1 MKTTRLSPIP
11 LLLACLAVAV
21 ALLLGA
27 GPADAAQCKG
37 GSAKPGQIS
46 SKRAAKAVLCLVN
59 KKRSKHGVGR
69 LHRDRRLIKA
79 ARKHTDTMVSKRC
92 FSHNCPGE
100 PSLQSRLSN
109 SGYLRCSCSW
119 GIGENI
125 GWGPGSSGSP
135 RSLVSAWMN
144 SSAHRATMLSRS
156 YDEGGVGLRWRS
168 PNGGGKNAAT
178 VTLDVGYTR

>member
-1 MKTTRLSPIP
+1 MKMIRFSPIP
-11 LLLACLAVAV
+11 LLACLAVA
-21 ALLLGA
+21 AAMLLGTGTA
-27 GPADAAQCKG
+27 QAAQCKG
-37 GSAKPGQIS
+37 GSAKPGEIS

-59 KKRSKHGVGR
+59 KKRQKHGSGR
-69 LHRDRRLIKA
+69 LHRNDHLTKA
-79 ARKHTDTMVSKRC
+79 ARKHTDTMVSRNC
-92 FSHNCPGE
+92 FSHTCPGE

-109 SGYLRCSCSW
+109 SGYLRCSCTW

-135 RSLVSAWMN
+135 RRIVAAWMR
-144 SSAHRATMLSRS
+144 SSMHRSTLLSRS

-178 VTLDVGYTR
+178 VTLDVGYKR